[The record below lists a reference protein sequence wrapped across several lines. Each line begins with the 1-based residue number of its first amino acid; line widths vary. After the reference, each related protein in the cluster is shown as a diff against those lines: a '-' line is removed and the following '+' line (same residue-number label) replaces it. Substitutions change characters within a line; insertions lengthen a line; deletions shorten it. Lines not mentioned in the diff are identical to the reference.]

1 MMSIIAPSDNHAARQ
16 MLKVSLYR
24 RLKQWIWQEHHVLMS
39 AAGVTGAVI
48 LLRLIG
54 ILQSSELAAFDQL
67 FHLRLPETTDPRIV
81 IVEIN
86 EQDIRKAGQWPI
98 PDRVMAQMLQTLKTY
113 QPRTIGLDIY
123 RDLPVKPG
131 QEEFVTACETIPNL
145 IGIEKLKDQTSL
157 GVAPPPVLSQRQQV
171 GFNNVIVDTDGKLRR
186 SLLYWHADDKKV
198 HQSLA
203 LKLAQVYL
211 KAEKIHP
218 KQAVSNQ
225 NYLQL
230 GERIFRPFQAN
241 DGGYMGEDTQGYQV
255 LVNFRRPGSFRIVSM
270 ADLLANRV
278 DPNWIR
284 DRIVLIGSTAPSLQD
299 FFYTPYSNNA
309 VGTTKPLSGVEV
321 HANFVSQILSSTL
334 DGRPLIQVLPEL
346 VEWLWIFVWSVVG
359 AGIVWQLRSPQ
370 RTCVGLLLISAT
382 LIGNCYLAFL
392 IGWWLPVVPPILG
405 LLGSAAVI
413 TSHLAHLKEEL
424 KRSKEFLQTVINTI
438 PDPVFVKNKEHR
450 CIILNYAYCQFVGY
464 PLETLKEKSDYDIFP
479 HHEADVFWAEDEQV
493 FQTGQV
499 QENEAELTNAFGKIH
514 LIATKK
520 SLHKDA
526 AGNLFLVGI
535 IRDITEHKRAE
546 QELRQAAAELTRAN
560 IELKLSENRFR
571 YLADHDALT
580 GLGNRKYFHESLSQ
594 SLDWARSNN
603 QLVAL
608 MFLDLDG
615 FKQVNDTLGH
625 DTGDKLLKV
634 VAQRLTSGLRNSD
647 IVSRLGGDEF
657 TVILPGISQAEYA
670 SKVAEKI
677 LNTLSQVFVLEGKN
691 IFVTVSIGIS
701 IYPLDG
707 EVEDVL
713 IKSADVAMYR
723 AKRLGRN
730 QHQFSNS
737 V

>member
-1 MMSIIAPSDNHAARQ
+1 
-16 MLKVSLYR
+16 MLKVSRYR
-24 RLKQWIWQEHHVLMS
+24 RLKQWIWQEHHVLMT
-39 AAGVTGAVI
+39 AAVVTVAVI
-48 LLRLIG
+48 LVRLMG

-67 FHLRLPETTDPRIV
+67 FRLRLPEIFEPRIV

-98 PDRVMAQMLQTLKTY
+98 SDAVMAQLLQKLNTY

-123 RDLPVKPG
+123 RDLPVNPG
-131 QEEFVTACETIPNL
+131 QAEFVKACETIPNL
-145 IGIEKLKDQTSL
+145 IGIEKLQDQISL

-171 GFNNVIVDTDGKLRR
+171 GFNNVIVDSDGKLRR
-186 SLLYWHADDKKV
+186 SLLYWHSDSKV

-211 KAEKIHP
+211 KAEKIYA
-218 KQAVSNQ
+218 KRAIN
-225 NYLQL
+225 NRDYLQL
-230 GERIFRPFQAN
+230 GESIFRPFQAN
-241 DGGYMGEDTQGYQV
+241 DGGYVGEDTQGYQV

-270 ADLLANRV
+270 ADVLANQV
-278 DPNWIR
+278 NPNWIR
-284 DRIVLIGSTAPSLQD
+284 DRIILIGSTAPSLQD

-309 VGTTKPLSGVEV
+309 IGAAKPLSGVEI
-321 HANFVSQILSSTL
+321 HANFISQILSSTL

-346 VEWLWIFVWSVVG
+346 VEWLWIFSWSVVG
-359 AGIVWQLRSPQ
+359 AGIVWQLRSP
-370 RTCVGLLLISAT
+370 RRISVGLLLVSVT
-382 LIGNCYLAFL
+382 LIASCYLAFL
-392 IGWWLPVVPPILG
+392 TGWWLPFVPPILG
-405 LLGSAAVI
+405 LFGAAAAI
-413 TSHLAHLKEEL
+413 TSHLAHVKEEL
-424 KRSKEFLQTVINTI
+424 KRSQEFLQTVINTI

-450 CIILNYAYCQFVGY
+450 CIILNHAYCQFVGY
-464 PLETLKEKSDYDIFP
+464 PLETMREKSDYDIFP
-479 HHEADVFWAEDEQV
+479 RHEAEVFWAEDELV

-499 QENEAELTNAFGKIH
+499 QENEGKLTNAFGKTH
-514 LIATKK
+514 FIATKK

-535 IRDITEHKRAE
+535 IRDVTEHKRAE
-546 QELRQAAAELTRAN
+546 QELKQAAAELTRAN
-560 IELKLSENRFR
+560 IELKLSENRLR
-571 YLADHDALT
+571 YLANHDALT
-580 GLGNRKYFHESLSQ
+580 GLGNRKYFYESLSQ
-594 SLDWARSNN
+594 ALNWARSNN

-608 MFLDLDG
+608 MYLDLDG

-634 VAQRLTSGLRNSD
+634 VAGRLTSGLRNSD

-657 TVILPGISQAEYA
+657 TVILPGISHAEYA
-670 SKVAEKI
+670 AKVAQKI

-691 IFVTVSIGIS
+691 VVVTVSIGIS

-713 IKSADVAMYR
+713 IKSADVAMYC